1 MKRELGIARCGLAC
15 CLCSENAW
23 CHGCN
28 SNECPDSG
36 RCENRKCSL
45 ERGAADCGCIVRNYG
60 ISGTR
65 IARQAQQKSPHALI
79 LLRADP
85 FEFLHVCAPLL
96 SPISRN

>member
-1 MKRELGIARCGLAC
+1 MELKGKKINFLGDSITEGVGVSCAEHRY
-15 CLCSENAW
+15 
-23 CHGCN
+23 
-28 SNECPDSG
+28 PD
-36 RCENRKCSL
+36 L
-45 ERGAADCGCIVRNYG
+45 IAADCGCIVRNYG

-96 SPISRN
+96 SPISRD